1 MYGIIIINST
11 LLSKSYYRRLYMKKA
26 LIIAMILVAII
37 AFAQGN
43 RGRQVPIANQK
54 AQATEAQETVVSKAK
69 ISFESEHFDFGF
81 APQGNAYLVHYY
93 NVSNIGE
100 DTLHI
105 KRVRP
110 TCGCTAAPLHKKN
123 LAPGESTKIGAIFR
137 LRGYKRA
144 TSKAIKV
151 ESDDPSRKLV
161 SLRFSAN
168 MDTSLWYDTTK
179 GPRIFSDPAIIDL
192 GKGDLFQSTTKIKI
206 SNPSDKKLTL
216 KIIEYTKDIINQP
229 KIKRETLKPG
239 KSTDLSIAVLKNY
252 DINTPIKASIT
263 IAAIDKSGSEVTRIT
278 VPIIGAGK

>member
-1 MYGIIIINST
+1 
-11 LLSKSYYRRLYMKKA
+11 MKKA
-26 LIIAMILVAII
+26 LVIAMILIAVV

-54 AQATEAQETVVSKAK
+54 AQATESQNVPVSKAK

-93 NVSNIGE
+93 TVTNVGE

-144 TSKAIKV
+144 VSKAIKV

-168 MDTSLWYDTTK
+168 MDTSLWFNTTK
-179 GPRIFSDPAIIDL
+179 GPRIFSDPAIVDL
-192 GKGDLFQSTTKIKI
+192 GKGDLFQSKTRVKITN
-206 SNPSDKKLTL
+206 SSDKKLTL
-216 KIIEYTKDIINQP
+216 KIIEYTENIIEQP
-229 KIKRETLKPG
+229 KIKRETLKAG
-239 KSTDLSIAVLKNY
+239 KSTELYIAVVKNY
-252 DINTPIKASIT
+252 DIKTPIKASIT

-278 VPIIGAGK
+278 IPIIGAGK